1 MTLLQSG
8 DRAPI
13 LTLRGTEGRVYSL
26 DEACARG
33 PVLLTFF
40 QLDCQACDISY
51 LVWDS
56 AHEAFAG
63 DRFQLWAIGLDAEA
77 DAAAFWEKSGVSF
90 PVLFDDGTSAAKFG
104 LVSTPSHVLVNPD
117 GTVHSSFD
125 AFDRVSWN
133 TMVAAVAEQL
143 GQPPISIAPGEAP
156 DFRPGCTLHS

>member
-1 MTLLQSG
+1 MTLPQPG
-8 DRAPI
+8 ERAPA
-13 LTLRGTEGRVYSL
+13 LSLPGTDGRRYSL
-26 DEACARG
+26 EDALARG
-33 PVLLTFF
+33 PALLTFF

-51 LVWDS
+51 LLWDNV
-56 AHEAFAG
+56 HEAFAG
-63 DRFQLWAIGLDAEA
+63 DRFQLWAVGLDPEA
-77 DAAAFWEKSGVSF
+77 DATAFWEKSGVSF

-125 AFDRVSWN
+125 AFDRTSWN
-133 TMVAAVAEQL
+133 TMVAAVAEFL